1 MTERPYR
8 LIDAHG
14 VPHPRRFAYGVPTES
29 VHWVTAAG
37 IRPGVGSVTLEDS
50 DAIAAAVLAVPQAH
64 NTPATPAGRC
74 GPPQHP
80 CPRPDPGPGPN
91 PGPEREGGHMTS
103 PDPTPPPASL
113 SAHLDAGLLSP
124 VRAGTPVEAA
134 VGDVAWLQAML
145 DAEAALARAQ
155 ARLGTVPA
163 AAAAAVT
170 AAARAEFFD
179 VRELALAGAGRP
191 RTRWWAWSRR

>member
-64 NTPATPAGRC
+64 EAPATAR
-74 GPPQHP
+74 
-80 CPRPDPGPGPN
+80 RPVRHAATPVTPGP
-91 PGPEREGGHMTS
+91 
-103 PDPTPPPASL
+103 
-113 SAHLDAGLLSP
+113 
-124 VRAGTPVEAA
+124 VAA
-134 VGDVAWLQAML
+134 PSVK
-145 DAEAALARAQ
+145 ARA
-155 ARLGTVPA
+155 
-163 AAAAAVT
+163 
-170 AAARAEFFD
+170 
-179 VRELALAGAGRP
+179 
-191 RTRWWAWSRR
+191 